1 MTLSNKY
8 SNLREVKMGYS
19 FTGKNV
25 VVTGATGGLGEC
37 IAEQFAKAGANVAL
51 AGRNVA
57 KAESIAE
64 VLKQYGGKVIDVKT
78 DVSKFSDVEN
88 LVDTAVREFGS
99 IDIMINNAG
108 VGTTGN
114 LLDLPIEKWDA
125 VIDVDLKG
133 TLYGCR
139 AAIKYMKEQKAGK
152 IVNIASIA
160 GKECAPRTAAYSAAK
175 AGVIAMTS
183 SLAKEFAK
191 DGININAV
199 LPGIIRT
206 EMWESTLR
214 KMVGEDKASR
224 DAVFTKYIGGMI
236 PQGRP
241 QEPIDIAETALF
253 LCSEEAHN
261 ITGQN
266 IAVDGGATF

>member
-1 MTLSNKY
+1 
-8 SNLREVKMGYS
+8 MGYS

-64 VLKQYGGKVIDVKT
+64 VLKQYGGKVIVVKT

-139 AAIKYMKEQKAGK
+139 AAIK
-152 IVNIASIA
+152 
-160 GKECAPRTAAYSAAK
+160 
-175 AGVIAMTS
+175 
-183 SLAKEFAK
+183 
-191 DGININAV
+191 
-199 LPGIIRT
+199 
-206 EMWESTLR
+206 
-214 KMVGEDKASR
+214 
-224 DAVFTKYIGGMI
+224 IG
-236 PQGRP
+236 R
-241 QEPIDIAETALF
+241 
-253 LCSEEAHN
+253 AH
-261 ITGQN
+261 
-266 IAVDGGATF
+266 V